1 MSSLLLFSHQ
11 REKFALFFG
20 VKFLYRGHVL
30 VISSTE
36 DIFISFYFSAS
47 LSSPNSHNLKSPFRT
62 RKLSPDNPKLEIVY
76 LPPRRFLRS
85 PASLSPPAAWS
96 SKLQSATVSRAID
109 WLVDNYL
116 ASRSTRRKK
125 AKRQRLREQAKAREN
140 ELHQAQVLKAD
151 NIQQT
156 SSLQPH
162 QAQVPQTNNQQ
173 SSSKDNGRNSK
184 EHQGEKCN
192 GEEDNVVPI
201 VVRPGHIRFELFGKE
216 DGDQAIPQFKISE
229 INFQWN
235 GITSKRKGQQWGKE
249 KTAFYKRND
258 QEKENPECSDM
269 LVNEEEEKEDQEKT
283 TVDVPLYFDKLKPCS
298 IPGLLPRAMPMLWLL
313 IIKLRI

>member
-1 MSSLLLFSHQ
+1 MGMS
-11 REKFALFFG
+11 
-20 VKFLYRGHVL
+20 
-30 VISSTE
+30 
-36 DIFISFYFSAS
+36 
-47 LSSPNSHNLKSPFRT
+47 NLRLT
-62 RKLSPDNPKLEIVY
+62 G
-76 LPPRRFLRS
+76 
-85 PASLSPPAAWS
+85 
-96 SKLQSATVSRAID
+96 ATVSRAID

-162 QAQVPQTNNQQ
+162 QAQVSQTNNQQ

-201 VVRPGHIRFELFGKE
+201 VVRPGHIRFEPFGKE

-229 INFQWN
+229 VFPDSPDLINFQWN

-258 QEKENPECSDM
+258 QKKENPECSDM

-283 TVDVPLYFDKLKPCS
+283 TVDVPVYFDKLKPCS
-298 IPGLLPRAMPMLWLL
+298 TPGPGPRRFLNCAPVAPPL
-313 IIKLRI
+313 IILAVQQQPLPFLE